1 MNIVFNLQ
9 EFLFHRIHFNF
20 DFFISFIWMLSTYT
34 CVCNTCVSTDSRRED
49 ESRVIYGYGGPG
61 ITEELPCRCWVLNRK
76 RNSGRGTQNKPVNE
90 SWHTETRLCT
100 ITSSINKKNCNSV
113 PFVFA
118 SKVLVESRR
127 SKNASFSLSLMM
139 EKLKCKKMVLKSQNL
154 CKIMFWEG
162 IKWQLR

>member
-20 DFFISFIWMLSTYT
+20 DFLFHSYGCFPCTHVCVTRVCVQISGERMK
-34 CVCNTCVSTDSRRED
+34 
-49 ESRVIYGYGGPG
+49 SRVIYGYGGPG
-61 ITEELPCRCWVLNRK
+61 ITDELPCRCWVLNRK
-76 RNSGRGTQNKPVNE
+76 RNSGRGTQNKLVNE

-118 SKVLVESRR
+118 SKVLIESRR
-127 SKNASFSLSLMM
+127 SKNASFSLS
-139 EKLKCKKMVLKSQNL
+139 
-154 CKIMFWEG
+154 
-162 IKWQLR
+162 